1 MNAKEWLISKI
12 DYFSKG
18 EWNKHPVTVDDEF
31 IASQMEEYASYK
43 TKELE
48 DKIQSFRDKLKKC
61 AYKKPKN
68 INEIQEMSTFIDTEA
83 LGWLQELNSHFNIK
97 EQ

>member
-1 MNAKEWLISKI
+1 MNAKEIMQKYYLTKANYQSQ
-12 DYFSKG
+12 DGSFF
-18 EWNKHPVTVDDEF
+18 TVEN
-31 IASQMEEYASYK
+31 IEAAIEEYASYK

>member
-48 DKIQSFRDKLKKC
+48 DKIQSFRELLYSKL
-61 AYKKPKN
+61 A
-68 INEIQEMSTFIDTEA
+68 
-83 LGWLQELNSHFNIK
+83 K
-97 EQ
+97 EQNWDLGDIYLEFDKYFNTKEQ